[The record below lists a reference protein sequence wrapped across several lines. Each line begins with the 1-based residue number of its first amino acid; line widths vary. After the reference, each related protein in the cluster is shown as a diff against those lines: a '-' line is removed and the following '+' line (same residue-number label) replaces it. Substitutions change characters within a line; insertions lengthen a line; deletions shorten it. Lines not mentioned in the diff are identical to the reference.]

1 MTFTCHYDSPLG
13 GITLA
18 ATESGLCGL
27 WFDGQK
33 YFGHGLKE
41 EAIAKETPLLLQTR
55 QWLDVYFSGRQ
66 PDFCPPLQPSGTHFQ
81 QTVWQILSTIPYGE
95 TRTYK
100 DIAMETARHLERPHM
115 AAQAVGNA
123 IGHNPISILIP
134 CHRIVGSNGSL
145 TGYAGGISRKQSLLE
160 LEHIPYYIK

>member
-41 EAIAKETPLLLQTR
+41 EAMTKETPLLLQTR
-55 QWLDVYFSGRQ
+55 QWLDVYFSGQQ

-100 DIAMETARHLERPHM
+100 DIAMETARRLGRPHM

-145 TGYAGGISRKQSLLE
+145 TGYAGGISRKQSL
-160 LEHIPYYIK
+160 

>member
-18 ATESGLCGL
+18 ATEIGLCGL

-41 EAIAKETPLLLQTR
+41 EAMTKETPVLLQTR
-55 QWLDVYFSGRQ
+55 QWLDIYFSGRQ

-95 TRTYK
+95 TRTRS
-100 DIAMETARHLERPHM
+100 EEHTSEL
-115 AAQAVGNA
+115 Q
-123 IGHNPISILIP
+123 S
-134 CHRIVGSNGSL
+134 RI
-145 TGYAGGISRKQSLLE
+145 
-160 LEHIPYYIK
+160 

>member
-41 EAIAKETPLLLQTR
+41 EAMAKETPVLLQTR
-55 QWLDVYFSGRQ
+55 QWLDIYFSGRQ
-66 PDFCPPLQPSGTHFQ
+66 PDFCPPCNLPALIFSRLSGKSYPPSTEKPGPTK
-81 QTVWQILSTIPYGE
+81 I
-95 TRTYK
+95 
-100 DIAMETARHLERPHM
+100 
-115 AAQAVGNA
+115 
-123 IGHNPISILIP
+123 
-134 CHRIVGSNGSL
+134 
-145 TGYAGGISRKQSLLE
+145 
-160 LEHIPYYIK
+160 

>member
-41 EAIAKETPLLLQTR
+41 EAMTKETPLLLQTR
-55 QWLDVYFSGRQ
+55 QWLDVYFSRPTTRFLPSPATFRHSFSADRLANLIHHSLRRNPYLQRYSHGK
-66 PDFCPPLQPSGTHFQ
+66 PP
-81 QTVWQILSTIPYGE
+81 
-95 TRTYK
+95 
-100 DIAMETARHLERPHM
+100 
-115 AAQAVGNA
+115 AV
-123 IGHNPISILIP
+123 
-134 CHRIVGSNGSL
+134 
-145 TGYAGGISRKQSLLE
+145 
-160 LEHIPYYIK
+160 

>member
-13 GITLA
+13 GITLT
-18 ATESGLCGL
+18 ATEADFAASGSTDKI
-27 WFDGQK
+27 FRSRTERR
-33 YFGHGLKE
+33 GHDEGNSVAASNTAMARCLFLRP
-41 EAIAKETPLLLQTR
+41 TTR
-55 QWLDVYFSGRQ
+55 FL
-66 PDFCPPLQPSGTHFQ
+66 PSPATFRHSFQ

-100 DIAMETARHLERPHM
+100 DIAMETARRLGRPHM

-145 TGYAGGISRKQSLLE
+145 TGYAGGISRKQSLLDI
-160 LEHIPYYIK
+160 EHIPYYIK

>member
-41 EAIAKETPLLLQTR
+41 EAMTKETPLLLQTR
-55 QWLDVYFSGRQ
+55 QWLDVYFSGQQ
-66 PDFCPPLQPSGTHFQ
+66 PDFALPCNLPALIFSRPSGKSYPPFL
-81 QTVWQILSTIPYGE
+81 TVKPGPTKI
-95 TRTYK
+95 
-100 DIAMETARHLERPHM
+100 
-115 AAQAVGNA
+115 
-123 IGHNPISILIP
+123 
-134 CHRIVGSNGSL
+134 
-145 TGYAGGISRKQSLLE
+145 
-160 LEHIPYYIK
+160 

>member
-1 MTFTCHYDSPLG
+1 MFILRPT
-13 GITLA
+13 
-18 ATESGLCGL
+18 
-27 WFDGQK
+27 
-33 YFGHGLKE
+33 
-41 EAIAKETPLLLQTR
+41 TR
-55 QWLDVYFSGRQ
+55 ISAL
-66 PDFCPPLQPSGTHFQ
+66 PCNLPALTFQ

-100 DIAMETARHLERPHM
+100 DIAMETARRLGRPHM

-145 TGYAGGISRKQSLLE
+145 TGYAGGINRKIKLLSLE
-160 LEHIPYYIK
+160 KSAG

>member
-1 MTFTCHYDSPLG
+1 MILRWE
-13 GITLA
+13 
-18 ATESGLCGL
+18 ESHWLL

-41 EAIAKETPLLLQTR
+41 EAMAKETPVLLQTR
-55 QWLDVYFSGRQ
+55 QWLDIYFSGRQ

-100 DIAMETARHLERPHM
+100 DIAVETARRLGRPHM

-145 TGYAGGISRKQSLLE
+145 TGYAGGISRKQSLLDI
-160 LEHIPYYIK
+160 EHIPYYIK